1 MRFCR
6 KRQPGAVVT
15 LMELFACHDLCV
27 GCKCMLRHALTSWPT
42 SEGHCPGTP
51 ACMSCRVYYSHKGV
65 TLVLL
70 SVCRGFGRGT
80 RTERGRQH
88 SQWVAPMDNA
98 QLQPPSP
105 RALTSL
111 NPGRR
116 PWGIPGTWTSPR
128 RPPYARKTSQ
138 ARAQDVRGTVARGRP
153 PGVRWTSR
161 GRPLRRLPYVPGTS
175 RKPPC
180 GEA

>member
-1 MRFCR
+1 MPVVFAMLVETCILSDALNRHAGG
-6 KRQPGAVVT
+6 QTSPTGASPESPLSIIAAGVV
-15 LMELFACHDLCV
+15 LASAIRHVDPAQHDACHGRLSRVYTCYV
-27 GCKCMLRHALTSWPT
+27 S
-42 SEGHCPGTP
+42 
-51 ACMSCRVYYSHKGV
+51 MSCRTTAAS
-65 TLVLL
+65 TSAML
-70 SVCRGFGRGT
+70 S
-80 RTERGRQH
+80 
-88 SQWVAPMDNA
+88 
-98 QLQPPSP
+98 
-105 RALTSL
+105 SL